1 MSARPAMQA
10 LVLEQVQRSVVVEQ
24 IKRCTRKNC
33 EILITL
39 RDHSSILG
47 GAPVIVGAEEIQFC
61 SPETRLPVV
70 LRLDKISSIGASA
83 E

>member
-1 MSARPAMQA
+1 MSDSPATQA
-10 LVLEQVQRSVVVEQ
+10 LVLEQVQRSVVLEQ

-39 RDHSSILG
+39 RDRSSILG

-61 SPETRLPVV
+61 SPETSLPIV
-70 LRLDKISSIGASA
+70 LRLDKIWSIGASA

>member
-1 MSARPAMQA
+1 MSDRPATQA
-10 LVLEQVQRSVVVEQ
+10 IVLEQVQRSVVVEQ
-24 IKRCTRKNC
+24 IKRCTARNC
-33 EILITL
+33 DILITL

-61 SPETRLPVV
+61 SPETRMPVV
-70 LRLDKISSIGASA
+70 LRLDKIRSIGASA